1 MKTTVKTPAN
11 IKAFNI
17 EPVLRKA
24 FIEAE
29 KEHRALQE
37 IFELMGWGDLPDALK
52 MEIKEDVASMV
63 DELKGQ
69 YSSCDP
75 YVKKRRQSVTYWVNC
90 YKDGICSLRTA
101 IDALKVRKL

>member
-1 MKTTVKTPAN
+1 MKTTATSPTDIKT
-11 IKAFNI
+11 FNI

-29 KEHRALQE
+29 KEHQALQE
-37 IFELMGWGDLPDALK
+37 IFALMGWGDLPDALK

-75 YVKKRRQSVTYWVNC
+75 YVNKRRQSVTYWVNC

-101 IDALKVRKL
+101 IEALKVRKL